1 MENSKILLQYAIGAL
16 KQTNI
21 KDGEWAIGG
30 GTVLAS
36 YYNHRMSKDID
47 VFINEAQ
54 YLSEIS
60 PRFNDACEDVLD
72 YDEMSNYISLSFIE
86 GKVDF
91 IVAAHLT
98 KFPATL
104 QSFFGQIVMLD
115 DVVEIVAKK
124 LYFRND
130 HILPRDLFD
139 LAIVY
144 NSNRRSDLVDFA
156 LGVPEKIKI
165 FIETFENNKELLK
178 YKAYSLVY
186 WESILEGG
194 RSIVGKEIDI
204 CQQFVDEIKAKIY

>member
-1 MENSKILLQYAIGAL
+1 MENSKILLRYAIGAL
-16 KQTNI
+16 SQTNI

-60 PRFNDACEDVLD
+60 PRFNDACEDALD

-91 IVAAHLT
+91 IVAAQLT
-98 KFPATL
+98 KFPARL
-104 QSFFGQIVMLD
+104 QSFLGQEVMLD
-115 DVVEIVAKK
+115 DAVEIVAKK

-144 NSNRRSDLVDFA
+144 NSDRRCDLVDFA
-156 LGVPEKIKI
+156 LSIPEKIKV
-165 FIETFENNKELLK
+165 FIETFENNKEILK
-178 YKAYSLVY
+178 YRSYSLVY

-204 CQQFVDEIKAKIY
+204 CQQFVDEMKAKI